1 MKELYS
7 YKYKLGKIEELDLL
21 NIEQSLL
28 RAKQNLL
35 SNDQNRNLLIKIT
48 RFIGKARRFCL
59 HRVF

>member
-1 MKELYS
+1 MKELYN

-35 SNDQNRNLLIKIT
+35 SNDQNRNLLIKIYK
-48 RFIGKARRFCL
+48 IYWQGKKVL
-59 HRVF
+59 LT